1 MNFFKDTIWSWS
13 LVYVFN
19 FVQALSGVWSSL
31 VIQIY
36 CFGMFVEK
44 FGLDNALLQVFS
56 ENKYCWTNMP
66 IFLLT
71 KVVNTTN
78 LLVNKSPT
86 KANPKLFQKKN
97 IQVHDQ
103 IFHICMCLATLY
115 LFTQLK
121 RIEENQILSP

>member
-1 MNFFKDTIWSWS
+1 
-13 LVYVFN
+13 
-19 FVQALSGVWSSL
+19 
-31 VIQIY
+31 
-36 CFGMFVEK
+36 MFVEK

-86 KANPKLFQKKN
+86 KANPKLF
-97 IQVHDQ
+97 
-103 IFHICMCLATLY
+103 
-115 LFTQLK
+115 
-121 RIEENQILSP
+121 